1 MFRTISALVLGLALS
16 SPVFAAD
23 KAYYEIKKVTVTNVT
38 AKYHDFMD
46 LYSQPVLSET
56 CGSGSQNFRTVFSDT
71 AAAPTPSAPAPTAP
85 APKPTTPAAP
95 VPSPRSGTDLN
106 PIDQVEVIVDQII
119 NIGKKIW
126 NIVEAGKPVVN
137 VKFDTANALPRGVTC
152 WADMSGWSIPQTQL
166 YTVNYENGWGMTVV
180 SFTYRLTFTGKGNV
194 NGIGQYIT
202 NATFM
207 PANIKVAWG
216 FQFDAT
222 ADIPSVF
229 NQGTK
234 ENPLAGMQMNMNWR
248 VRSAVTDI
256 QQSET
261 YFVSGDNSFKH
272 LQ

>member
-1 MFRTISALVLGLALS
+1 MFGKLSVLVLGLALS
-16 SPVFAAD
+16 SSAFAVD
-23 KAYYEIKKVTVTNVT
+23 NSYYEIKKMTVTDVT
-38 AKYHDFMD
+38 AKYHDSMD
-46 LYSQPVLSET
+46 LFAQPILSED
-56 CGSGSQNFRTVFSDT
+56 CGSGGQNFHAVF
-71 AAAPTPSAPAPTAP
+71 AADPAPAA
-85 APKPTTPAAP
+85 
-95 VPSPRSGTDLN
+95 GTDLN
-106 PIDQVEVIVDQII
+106 PLDTVEVIVDQII

-126 NIVEAGKPVVN
+126 TIIDAGRPVVN

-152 WADMSGWSIPQTQL
+152 WADMGGWGIPQTHL
-166 YTVNYENGWGMTVV
+166 YTVNYENGFGMNVV

-216 FQFDAT
+216 FNFDAT

-256 QQSET
+256 QHSET
-261 YFVSGDNSFKH
+261 YFVSGDNNFQA